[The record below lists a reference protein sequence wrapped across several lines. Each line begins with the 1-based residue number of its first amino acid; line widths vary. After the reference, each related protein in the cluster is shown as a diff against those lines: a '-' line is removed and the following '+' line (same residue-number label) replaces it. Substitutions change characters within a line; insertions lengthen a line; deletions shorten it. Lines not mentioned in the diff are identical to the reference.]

1 MSPEVIESPTALP
14 DDVLAALHGFFT
26 CEFATVNRRGEAI
39 AWPAVPYVDPAD
51 GHILCAVSI
60 AFPVKAQNARRHPQ
74 VSLLFSE
81 PTGSGLAD
89 PPAVLVQGR
98 AMVDE
103 VLDYPP
109 DVISLF
115 RAVSARQPDSARFTG
130 NRLIRRAFSWYL
142 FQRIALRV
150 TPERITVWPSRQF
163 DAEPRVYEVRNGQ

>member
-1 MSPEVIESPTALP
+1 MTASALP

-26 CEFATVNRRGEAI
+26 CELADRRTAAARPI
-39 AWPAVPYVDPAD
+39 AWPAVPYVDRRT
-51 GHILCAVSI
+51 GSIFCAVSI

-98 AMVDE
+98 AILME
-103 VLDYPP
+103 GVLDYPP

-142 FQRIALRV
+142 FQRVALRV

-163 DAEPRVYEVRNGQ
+163 AAEPRVYEVRNGQ

>member
-1 MSPEVIESPTALP
+1 VSPEVIESPTLLP
-14 DDVLAALHGFFT
+14 AEVLAALRGYFT

-60 AFPVKAQNARRHPQ
+60 AFPVKAYNARRHPQ

-81 PTGSGLAD
+81 PVGSGLVD

-98 AMVDE
+98 AVVDE
-103 VLDYPP
+103 MLDYPP
-109 DVISLF
+109 DVINLF
-115 RAVSARQPDSARFTG
+115 RTVAARQPDSARFTA
-130 NRLIRRAFSWYL
+130 NRVIRRVFAWYL

-150 TPERITVWPSRQF
+150 TP
-163 DAEPRVYEVRNGQ
+163 